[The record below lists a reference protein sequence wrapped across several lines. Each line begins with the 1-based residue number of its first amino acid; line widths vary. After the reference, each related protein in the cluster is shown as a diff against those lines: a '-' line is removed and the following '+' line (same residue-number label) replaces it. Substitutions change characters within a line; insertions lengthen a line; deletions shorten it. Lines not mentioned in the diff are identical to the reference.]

1 MSSADTAPLEPGTRF
16 GQYEIVRILGRG
28 AMGSVFEARHL
39 ALKKRVALK
48 IMHPTIASSDD
59 MVTRFMRE
67 GEAAARIQHPHVV
80 DVSDVGVHDGRPY
93 LVMEYLEG
101 EDLGQLIDREGPL
114 AVDRVVAIILP

>member
-1 MSSADTAPLEPGTRF
+1 
-16 GQYEIVRILGRG
+16 
-28 AMGSVFEARHL
+28 
-39 ALKKRVALK
+39 
-48 IMHPTIASSDD
+48 
-59 MVTRFMRE
+59 VTRFMRE

-114 AVDRVVAIILP
+114 AVDRVVAIILPVVSALAAAHEAGVVHRDLKPENIFLAKTGRAGDLHPTVLDFGISKLT